1 MAIRVGSAQI
11 PELFRYTFV
20 CVLLTIPVFGWLTRS
35 FRRQVFMPAIFIFCI
50 CNLLTF
56 AWALEHPEFDQDL
69 VARAFFVWLSVFNM
83 FIVAVFWSF
92 MNDLYQ
98 REQAKRLFGIIA
110 AGGSLGAICG
120 PLLTTLLVRDLGVSG
135 LIPVSAGLLSLAL
148 LAIIQLFRW
157 AAKQT
162 DREIAI
168 SKTQPIGGD
177 IFAGIKLVFSRR
189 YLTFIMLMTLVGT
202 GIGTALYL
210 FQADLLGRNYPDSAA
225 RTQVLAGMDAAINVI
240 TLVLQFGVARF
251 AIASLGVRRV
261 LLIMPLVTIIGLSV
275 LVVFPEAIALILVQV
290 FRRGSGFGLNNP
302 ARETLY
308 SVVSADAKYK
318 AKNFVDVSV
327 VRGADVISSTAFV
340 AIGSYA
346 ASHLPLLLVALSLCL
361 VWIWLTQVIGKQF
374 EYSER
379 NPQTEAHIA

>member
-1 MAIRVGSAQI
+1 MAIRVGSEQI
-11 PELFRYTFV
+11 PELFRYTFI
-20 CVLLTIPVFGWLTRS
+20 CVLLTIPVFGWLTRT

-50 CNLLTF
+50 CNLLIF
-56 AWALEHPEFDQDL
+56 AWAIDNPNIDQGW

-83 FIVAVFWSF
+83 FIVALFWSF

-120 PLLTTLLVRDLGVSG
+120 PLLTTFLVRDLGVGG
-135 LIPVSAGLLSLAL
+135 LIPVSAGLLTLAL
-148 LAIIQLFRW
+148 VAVVQLFRW

-210 FQADLLGRNYPDSAA
+210 FQADLLGRNYPDSAQ
-225 RTQVLAGMDAAINVI
+225 RTQLLAGMDAAINII
-240 TLVLQFGVARF
+240 TLTLQFGVARF
-251 AIASLGVRRV
+251 AIAGLGVRRV
-261 LLIMPLVTIIGLSV
+261 LLIMPMVTILGLSV
-275 LVVFPEAIALILVQV
+275 LVVFPEAIALIIVQI

-318 AKNFVDVSV
+318 AKNFIDVSI
-327 VRGADVISSTAFV
+327 VRAADVISSTSFV
-340 AIGSYA
+340 FIGSLA
-346 ASHLPLLLVALSLCL
+346 ASHLPVLGVALALCF
-361 VWIWLTQVIGKQF
+361 VWIWLTQIIGKKF
-374 EYSER
+374 ERSEVKGL
-379 NPQTEAHIA
+379 NVA